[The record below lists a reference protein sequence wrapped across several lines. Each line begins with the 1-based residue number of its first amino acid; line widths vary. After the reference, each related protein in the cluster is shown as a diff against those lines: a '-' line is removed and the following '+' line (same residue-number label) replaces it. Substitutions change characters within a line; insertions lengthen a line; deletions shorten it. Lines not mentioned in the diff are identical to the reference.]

1 MAIDVVEKLRNNPV
15 GILKECYIDLDGP
28 NPYAADG
35 QTLNASDLGFKQI
48 HHASAGGSDNG
59 DQFCA
64 VSHTAHGPVPSVK
77 VAWFVMSTGAEV
89 ANGVDLSGRFVRVRV
104 VGR

>member
-1 MAIDVVEKLRNNPV
+1 MALDIVEKLRNPAGTLTELYV
-15 GILKECYIDLDGP
+15 DVPGP
-28 NPYAADG
+28 AVYAADG
-35 QTLNASDLGFKQI
+35 QALTASDLGLRKI
-48 HHASAGGSDNG
+48 LHASAGASDNG

-64 VSHTAHGPVPSVK
+64 VSHTSHSSVTS
-77 VAWFVMSTGAEV
+77 VNVQWFVSSTGAEV